1 MMLPFL
7 VDRGV
12 AVSAKIRGFFS
23 AFIRVKSVDL
33 PLLIVG
39 VDPRPLRLPPAKNEI
54 HGILGGLSLS

>member
-1 MMLPFL
+1 L

-33 PLLIVG
+33 PLFASIPDRYG
-39 VDPRPLRLPPAKNEI
+39 FHPPRTRSTEYSVA
-54 HGILGGLSLS
+54 